1 MIDNYKNIHFIG
13 IGGAGMMPLAIHC
26 RKLGMA
32 VTGSDLRE
40 NSFPQLRKAGISP
53 VCGHN
58 PLPDELDLVI
68 YSAAVKED
76 NCELKEAREND
87 LVCMKR
93 AEFLGL
99 LTKDSEA
106 ILVAGSHGKSTT
118 SVMLSDVMHNHPS
131 FRASALIGA
140 ESISIGS
147 NYYDGETKYFIVE
160 ADEYDRSFLKMY
172 PSDLIV
178 LNIDNDH
185 LDIYGDIE
193 GVIAAFRE
201 LCQKLDNSSLLVYN
215 GDDNNVLKA
224 VDSLPCLRVS
234 FGIGDSCKYRAVNIC
249 YRNFTTSFDLLV
261 NNEFVSQIKFLGTGS
276 HYLYNLLSVL
286 AMSLEKGITVT
297 EFKDLIL
304 NFKGLKRRQEIIF
317 EDDNY
322 CLIDDYAHHSTEI
335 KSSLKSV
342 RENCSGRIVV
352 IFQPHLYSRTKHQ
365 YRDFAESFENADLV
379 LISHIYPAREA
390 YDPEISSDMIWQA
403 MTDENREK
411 TKVFADFD
419 SLYRT
424 LLDTILPGDVLVSL
438 GAGEINELLY
448 RYRDEVING
457 G

>member
-1 MIDNYKNIHFIG
+1 MT
-13 IGGAGMMPLAIHC
+13 
-26 RKLGMA
+26 

-40 NSFPQLRKAGISP
+40 NSFSQLRKAGICP
-53 VCGHN
+53 VCGHDV
-58 PLPDELDLVI
+58 LPDDLDLVI

-76 NCELKEAREND
+76 NRELKEARESGII
-87 LVCMKR
+87 CMKR
-93 AEFLGL
+93 ARFLGF
-99 LTKDSEA
+99 LTKDTET

-131 FRASALIGA
+131 FKSSALIGA

-147 NYYDGETKYFIVE
+147 NYYDGETKHFIVE
-160 ADEYDRSFLKMY
+160 ADEYDRSFLEMY

-185 LDIYGDIE
+185 LDIYGDIK

-201 LCQKLDNSSLLVYN
+201 LCQKLDGNSLLVYN
-215 GDDNNVLKA
+215 GDDKNVLKA
-224 VDSLPCLRVS
+224 VDSLSCVRVS
-234 FGIGDSCKYRAVNIC
+234 FGMGEACKYRAVNVC
-249 YRNFTTSFDLLV
+249 FQNFTTSFDLLID
-261 NNEFVSQIKFLGTGS
+261 NEYVSQIKFRGTGF

-304 NFKGLKRRQEIIF
+304 NFKGLKRRQEVIY
-317 EDDNY
+317 EDENY

-335 KSSLKSV
+335 KRSLESI
-342 RENCSGRIVV
+342 RENCNGRIVV

-365 YRDFAESFENADLV
+365 YKDFAESFENADLV

-390 YDPEISSDMIWQA
+390 YDPKISSSMIWQA
-403 MTDENREK
+403 MTDKNREK
-411 TKVFADFD
+411 TKIFADFD
-419 SLYRT
+419 SLYKT
-424 LLDTILPGDVLVSL
+424 LLDTIKPGDVLVSL

-448 RYRDEVING
+448 RYRDEIISG
-457 G
+457 S